1 MIRLFVSQPM
11 GGRSR
16 KEIIA
21 EREKA
26 IDKIM
31 DLTKEPI
38 EVIDSF
44 LIDCGDDYD
53 PIWAL
58 GESIKRMA
66 RANLVYFV
74 GDWRY
79 ARGCTVEHEV
89 AVHYGIDRIED

>member
-16 KEIIA
+16 KEIIS

-26 IDKIM
+26 IDKITS
-31 DLTKEPI
+31 LTKEPI

-44 LIDCGDDYD
+44 SIDGEDYD

-74 GDWRY
+74 GDWRL
-79 ARGCTVEHEV
+79 ARGCIVEHEV